1 MLKNLLLALA
11 MLLATMSM
19 AFAQVDA
26 NKADQAALQGVK
38 GVGPKTAQQILG
50 ARSKGGAFKDWA
62 DFEKRVKGVGDKR
75 AAKLSAAGLTVNGQP
90 APKVALGAKPSKHA
104 AKDAMKSKA
113 GAK

>member
-1 MLKNLLLALA
+1 MLKKLLLALA
-11 MLLATMSM
+11 VLLATMGI
-19 AFAQVDA
+19 ALAQIDA

-38 GVGPKTAQQILG
+38 GVGPKTAQQIVG

-62 DFEKRVKGVGDKR
+62 DFEKRVKGIGEKR

-90 APKVALGAKPSKHA
+90 APKVALGAKPSRHT
-104 AKDAMKSKA
+104 AKDAMKSKT